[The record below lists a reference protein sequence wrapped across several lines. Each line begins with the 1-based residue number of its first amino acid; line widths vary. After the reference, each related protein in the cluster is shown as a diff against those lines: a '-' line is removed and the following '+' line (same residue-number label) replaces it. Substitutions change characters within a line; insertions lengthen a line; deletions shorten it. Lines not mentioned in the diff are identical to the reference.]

1 MSVVKDMTK
10 SAKLLLVGAFCI
22 SDGYEY
28 LQKYIFHSFLI
39 VLMIDLQQFFS
50 MLLVGMVY
58 DFKNN
63 LDMVWKKKD
72 VCFARSVTK

>member
-28 LQKYIFHSFLI
+28 LQKYIFHGFLI
-39 VLMIDLQQFFS
+39 VLMIDLQHVFFNII
-50 MLLVGMVY
+50 GT
-58 DFKNN
+58 DGTRFQK
-63 LDMVWKKKD
+63 
-72 VCFARSVTK
+72 